1 MDVDADRA
9 ELEAWLILLRTPGTG
24 PAALREMLARHGR
37 AQAALAAARHGDLGR
52 ADNDAARAWLRAPDF
67 ALVQTDFAWLARP
80 DHALVTFADA
90 DFPPLLQEIPAPPAA
105 LFVAGDAGALWRPQ
119 VAVVGSRHASQS
131 GIANAQA
138 FTRALVAAG
147 FAITSGLAEGIDGAA
162 HAAALDAG
170 GCTLAVLGTG
180 PDRIY
185 PPRHGELA
193 ARVRGGGALV
203 SEFPPGTP
211 GHPTHF
217 PRRNRII
224 AGLGVATL
232 VIEAGLRSGSLIT
245 ARNAADSGREVF
257 ALPGSIHNPLARGC
271 HQLIRQGARLVES
284 ADEIVAELAPQARA
298 LCGELRQRLP
308 APAAAHAAR
317 ALDPDYATLF
327 AALGHDALGLDQL
340 AHRTSLPVATLSSM
354 LLMLELEGEIVATG
368 GAYARRV

>member
-1 MDVDADRA
+1 MDVEADRA
-9 ELEAWLILLRTPGTG
+9 ELEAWLILLRVPGIG
-24 PAALREMLARHGR
+24 PAALREALGRHGR
-37 AQAALAAARHGDLGR
+37 AQAALAAARRGELGR
-52 ADNDAARAWLRAPDF
+52 ADNDASRAWLRAPDL
-67 ALVQTDFAWLARP
+67 AQVQADLAWLALP
-80 DHALVTFADA
+80 DHVLVTFADA
-90 DFPPLLQEIPAPPAA
+90 DFPPLLREIPAPPAA
-105 LFVAGDAGALWRPQ
+105 LFVAGDASALWRPQ

-185 PPRHGELA
+185 PPRHHELA

-211 GHPTHF
+211 GHPKHF

-284 ADEIVAELAPQARA
+284 ADEIVAELAPQAQA
-298 LCGELRQRLP
+298 LCEELRERLP
-308 APAAAHAAR
+308 LPAAADAAR
-317 ALDPDYATLF
+317 TLDPDYAALF
-327 AALGHDALGLDQL
+327 AALGHDAVGLDQL
-340 AHRTSLPVATLSSM
+340 AHRTALPVATLSSM

>member
-1 MDVDADRA
+1 MDVEADRV
-9 ELEAWLILLRTPGTG
+9 ELEAWLTLLRTPGIG
-24 PAALREMLARHGR
+24 PAALREALGRHGR
-37 AQAALAAARHGDLGR
+37 AQAALAAARGGDLGR
-52 ADNDAARAWLRAPDF
+52 AAGDAARAWLRAPDLERIQ
-67 ALVQTDFAWLARP
+67 ADLAWLALAE
-80 DHALVTFADA
+80 HALLTFADA
-90 DFPPLLQEIPAPPAA
+90 DFPPLLREIPAPPAA

-119 VAVVGSRHASQS
+119 IAVVGSRHASQA
-131 GIANAQA
+131 GRANAQA

-170 GCTLAVLGTG
+170 GYTVAVLGTG
-180 PDRIY
+180 PDQVY
-185 PPRHGELA
+185 PPRHRELA
-193 ARVRGGGALV
+193 ARVRDRGALV
-203 SEFPPGTP
+203 SEFPPGTA

-232 VIEAGLRSGSLIT
+232 VVEAGLRSGSLIT
-245 ARNAADSGREVF
+245 ARNAAESGRDVF

-284 ADEIVAELAPQARA
+284 AEEIVAELAPQAQG
-298 LCGELRQRLP
+298 LCAQLRERLP
-308 APAAAHAAR
+308 PADAPAQ
-317 ALDPDYATLF
+317 ALDPDCAALV
-327 AALGHDALGLDQL
+327 AALGHDALHLDQI
-340 AHRTSLPVATLSSM
+340 AERTALPVATLSSM